1 MIISPNKERG
11 LDFPVSLQEK
21 IVAERTQAT
30 NNIVHEDATEENK
43 LLAIEQIKEVV
54 KDSDSKFYIFSKP
67 AKELADRIHFD
78 FDKFQASFLSF
89 IPNGKK
95 VTFLLGDTFY
105 RWVKLQNKI
114 LVFAYYE
121 FPIISK
127 LIESTKLGNGKVLNN
142 YDINYAFF
150 SIHLKENQYSFPN
163 EIYPFTENTWIEI
176 IRMIIF
182 TELQE
187 LETVTL
193 NPNQSVGTRKQ
204 GKFKNESKSRV
215 VIVDSLWNKTLVRE
229 NGFLV
234 SGHARLQGFGVGMQ
248 QRKLIWIDT
257 FEKHGYVRQAKKT
270 TV

>member
-30 NNIVHEDATEENK
+30 NNIVHEDATAENK

-95 VTFLLGDTFY
+95 VTFLLGSTFY
-105 RWVKLQNKI
+105 RWVKLENKI

-121 FPIISK
+121 FPNISK
-127 LIESTKLGNGKVLNN
+127 LVEQRNLV
-142 YDINYAFF
+142 NYALF

-163 EIYPFTENTWIEI
+163 EIYPFTENTWVEI

-187 LETVTL
+187 LETVT
-193 NPNQSVGTRKQ
+193 
-204 GKFKNESKSRV
+204 
-215 VIVDSLWNKTLVRE
+215 
-229 NGFLV
+229 
-234 SGHARLQGFGVGMQ
+234 
-248 QRKLIWIDT
+248 
-257 FEKHGYVRQAKKT
+257 
-270 TV
+270 